1 MNDTFE
7 KQQFRQWVQTGMGQ
21 GAKWGSILA
30 IGYVLLPLV
39 FTVLALVWQMAVD
52 IESVLTGGESRLLS
66 DPAGA
71 VGALVAGLV
80 FTGFY
85 LGFGSVLGVLPAT
98 LIGMVSGGI
107 LGGVLSLSHIA
118 PYRWNRLAVGACVA
132 FLMAVA
138 INHVGMWMFSERPGT
153 DIPGTDMEPYLFFIG
168 VPSAIF
174 LVFSVWLSDN
184 LPRLIAKR
192 REVVVYGR
200 SYPPLTE
207 G

>member
-1 MNDTFE
+1 VNDTFD

-30 IGYVLLPLV
+30 IGYMLLPLV
-39 FTVLALVWQMAVD
+39 FTVLALIWQVAVD
-52 IESVLTGGESRLLS
+52 VESVLTGGESRLFS

-71 VGALVAGLV
+71 VGAIIAGLV

-85 LGFGSVLGVLPAT
+85 LGFGGGLGVLPAT
-98 LIGMVSGGI
+98 VIGMVSGGI
-107 LGGVLSLSHIA
+107 LGAVLSLSHIA
-118 PYRWNRLAVGACVA
+118 PYRWNRLAVGVGVA

-153 DIPGTDMEPYLFFIG
+153 DMEPYLFFIG
-168 VPSAIF
+168 VPSMIF
-174 LVFSVWLSDN
+174 LGFSVWLSDN

-192 REVVVYGR
+192 REVVMYGR